1 MAITFKKKDELE
13 KMMENFAKLPDLENV
28 TFPDSKDSEQ
38 KTNRRIRNKFYGCF

>member
-28 TFPDSKDSEQ
+28 TFPDSKDSDQ
-38 KTNRRIRNKFYGCF
+38 KNKQKDKK